1 MVDLN
6 WLSTGKCTSRK
17 NVVPI
22 RRLCCGLATDD
33 DENALD
39 HGAALAHTV
48 HLDFCALGDGHALA
62 LRAYSSDYRFKLPRS
77 FALLRMIADERKSG
91 GAESQEND
99 FLLGLRILEFSII
112 SAQVHSN
119 TLLASLVHFFLLQ
132 KVP

>member
-6 WLSTGKCTSRK
+6 WLSTGKCASRK

-22 RRLCCGLATDD
+22 RRLCCGLAADD

-39 HGAALAHTV
+39 HCAALARTV

-62 LRAYSSDYRFKLPRS
+62 LCAYSSNYRFKLPRI

-91 GAESQEND
+91 APSRRLTSNSRIHHQCTSPLKPFTGQFGSLFFVEKGPLKLQ
-99 FLLGLRILEFSII
+99 LRY
-112 SAQVHSN
+112 
-119 TLLASLVHFFLLQ
+119 
-132 KVP
+132 